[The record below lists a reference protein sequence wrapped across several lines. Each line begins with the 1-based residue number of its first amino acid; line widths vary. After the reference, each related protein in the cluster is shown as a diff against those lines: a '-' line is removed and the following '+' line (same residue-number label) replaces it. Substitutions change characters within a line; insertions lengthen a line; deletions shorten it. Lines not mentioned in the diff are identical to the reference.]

1 MPIILWMVVF
11 LIVDECSMID
21 IMLMYNLMK
30 AVPDSMTV
38 ILVGDVDQL
47 PSVGA
52 GNVLRD
58 LINSESIPVVK
69 LTKIFRQAQMNR
81 LYCAKELVEII

>member
-1 MPIILWMVVF
+1 
-11 LIVDECSMID
+11 MID